1 MASVNR
7 PSGPSAGSGGFSD
20 ANQAA
25 VINAF
30 NSSTYISDQVDVQD
44 TPVYD
49 TVTIAAG
56 GTVSNN
62 TVSFFTTPQGAGSGK
77 TLAQTNMVTG
87 GKLNAPEAFS
97 IMSFRLRWSENILPA
112 DLYAILNGFA
122 FQFTIG
128 TKPYQT
134 GPLWNYNAGGGIFGS
149 LTNTTASTVT
159 SLLSNGNPGRMHMH
173 RLAIPLV
180 IENQATFYG
189 NFVGNPIT
197 LTGSGSGGTGAT
209 LQMMLCG
216 LYARGVQ

>member
-1 MASVNR
+1 MPAVNR
-7 PSGPSAGSGGFSD
+7 TPGTQGYTDF
-20 ANQAA
+20 NQKQ
-25 VINAF
+25 IIDAF

-56 GTVSNN
+56 GSVSQ
-62 TVSFFTTPQGAGSGK
+62 TSVSFFTNVGAGSGK
-77 TLAQTNMVTG
+77 TLAQTNMVTA

-97 IMSFRLRWSENILPA
+97 IMAFRMRWAENVLPA
-112 DLYAILNGFA
+112 DLYAVLAALA

-134 GPLWNYNAGGGIFGS
+134 GPLWNYNAGGGIFGQLS
-149 LTNTTASTVT
+149 NTTASTVT
-159 SLLSNGNPGRMHMH
+159 SLLSNGMPGRMHMH

-180 IENQATFYG
+180 IENQATFYA
-189 NFVGNPIT
+189 NLVGSPVT
-197 LTGSGSGGTGAT
+197 LTSSGSGGTGLT
-209 LQMMLCG
+209 LQLELGG

>member
-1 MASVNR
+1 MANVNR
-7 PSGPSAGSGGFSD
+7 LSGTAGFAQG
-20 ANQAA
+20 NQQS
-25 VINAF
+25 IIEAF

-56 GTVSNN
+56 GSVTNN
-62 TVSFFTTPQGAGSGK
+62 TVSWFTSVGPGSGK
-77 TLAQTNMVTG
+77 TLAQTNMVTA

-122 FQFTIG
+122 LQFTIG

-134 GPLWNYNAGGGIFGS
+134 GPLWNYSAGGGIFGTS
-149 LTNTTASTVT
+149 TNATPVVT

-180 IENQATFYG
+180 IENQATFYA
-189 NFVGNPIT
+189 NLVGNAAT
-197 LTGSGSGGTGAT
+197 LTASGGGGTGAT
-209 LQMMLCG
+209 LQLMLSG

>member
-1 MASVNR
+1 MANVRST
-7 PSGPSAGSGGFSD
+7 AGFSGM
-20 ANQAA
+20 NQQA
-25 VINAF
+25 IIDAF

-56 GTVSNN
+56 GSVSNN
-62 TVSFFTTPQGAGSGK
+62 TVSWFTNVGPAANK
-77 TLAQTNMVTG
+77 TLAQTNMVTA

-112 DLYAILNGFA
+112 DLFAILNGFA
-122 FQFTIG
+122 LQFTIG

-134 GPLWNYNAGGGIFGS
+134 GPLWNYSAGGGIFGS
-149 LTNTTASTVT
+149 LTNTTAATVT

-180 IENQATFYG
+180 IENQATFYA
-189 NFVGNPIT
+189 NLVGNAVT
-197 LTGSGSGGTGAT
+197 LTAGGGGGTGAT
-209 LQMMLCG
+209 LQLMLSG

>member
-1 MASVNR
+1 MPALPR
-7 PSGPSAGSGGFSD
+7 YQSGQQYTD

-25 VINAF
+25 ILNAF

-56 GTVSNN
+56 GSVSQNS
-62 TVSFFTTPQGAGSGK
+62 VSFFTSVGSGSGK
-77 TLAQTNMVTG
+77 TLAQTNMVTN

-97 IMSFRLRWSENILPA
+97 IMAFRLRWQENVLPA
-112 DLYAILNGFA
+112 DLYAVLSSLA
-122 FQFTIG
+122 LQFTIG

-134 GPLWNYNAGGGIFGS
+134 GPLWNYNAGGGIFGA
-149 LTNTTASTVT
+149 LTNTTANTTT
-159 SLLSNGNPGRMHMH
+159 SLLSNGQPGRMHMH

-180 IENQATFYG
+180 IENQATFYA
-189 NFVGNPIT
+189 NLVGSPVT
-197 LTGSGSGGTGAT
+197 LTAGGGGGTGLT
-209 LQMMLCG
+209 LQLMLGG